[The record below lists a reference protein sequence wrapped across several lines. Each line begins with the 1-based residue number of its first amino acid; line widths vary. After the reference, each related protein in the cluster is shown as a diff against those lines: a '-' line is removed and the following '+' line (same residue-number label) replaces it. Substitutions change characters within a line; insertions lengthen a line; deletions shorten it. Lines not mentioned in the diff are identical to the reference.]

1 MKDKSGVIKLYNLL
15 SSRYFS
21 VVSSLKTRS
30 LIPINFNMS
39 LKKQF
44 LSGLII
50 LLALFNGSVQ
60 AEPSNLEP
68 FTTGSYQKILT
79 NHANQPF
86 MLVVWSITCSS
97 CLKDMALLSHIHQKR
112 PELKIIMLAT
122 DDISEADQI
131 KPILE
136 KNQLSGL
143 ENRVYADENTQ
154 KLQFEI
160 DPKWYG
166 ELPRTYFFD
175 KTHQREGIS
184 GVLSEADYE
193 ARLSQIL
200 K

>member
-1 MKDKSGVIKLYNLL
+1 
-15 SSRYFS
+15 
-21 VVSSLKTRS
+21 
-30 LIPINFNMS
+30 
-39 LKKQF
+39 
-44 LSGLII
+44 
-50 LLALFNGSVQ
+50 
-60 AEPSNLEP
+60 
-68 FTTGSYQKILT
+68 
-79 NHANQPF
+79 

-97 CLKDMALLSHIHQKR
+97 CLKDMALLSQTHQKR

-131 KPILE
+131 KNILE

-143 ENRVYADENTQ
+143 ENWVYAEENTQ

-175 KTHQREGIS
+175 KTQQREGIS